1 MIKVGVTTLD
11 NMFDPIDDFDHWW
24 NEDRRLQH
32 LTCERLSILG
42 QFGDDLSPLDEMQE
56 MERTIDRMIE
66 LFPHEGYRKIKRE

>member
-56 MERTIDRMIE
+56 MERTIDRMIK